1 MKVAFA
7 NNCDQWIE
15 FTREMGIMK
24 EQHMPKQI
32 GGTIQ
37 MEFGEVNYLVLLVHG
52 YELLIK

>member
-1 MKVAFA
+1 
-7 NNCDQWIE
+7 
-15 FTREMGIMK
+15 MK